1 MILKARRSPA
11 SKRVNMFGLGEKI
24 KSKGAEVQ
32 IMGNDQIIRQL

>member
-1 MILKARRSPA
+1 MILNTKRAPAR
-11 SKRVNMFGLGEKI
+11 KRVHMFGLVEKK